1 MTIISAMSEPTD
13 KELKQAWAN
22 TPITQTP
29 QPVKTLRDEFAM
41 AAMTGMINYM
51 ANMKV
56 KTGGLGYEVT
66 INMPEVA
73 MAAYE
78 YADAMMK
85 QREA

>member
-41 AAMTGMINYM
+41 ADLVAIIG
-51 ANMKV
+51 
-56 KTGGLGYEVT
+56 KTPFQQVPIGDVSEIVHPYVIG
-66 INMPEVA
+66 
-73 MAAYE
+73 AYA